1 MKFIGNGLFVVLS
14 SLYLLFNS
22 LKWVSSGFEA
32 RVGREENDFCGGCMQ
47 LSVAE
52 AIQFIDAEIISSWKP
67 QIEHNSW

>member
-1 MKFIGNGLFVVLS
+1 M
-14 SLYLLFNS
+14 
-22 LKWVSSGFEA
+22 SSGFEA